1 MTFFCAA
8 DIEAILSLFS
18 TRTKG
23 VVTYSGASDV
33 IAHDLVDA
41 EQAERTRR

>member
-18 TRTKG
+18 THTKG
-23 VVTYSGASDV
+23 TYSGVSMW
-33 IAHDLVDA
+33 
-41 EQAERTRR
+41 